1 MSKKMTY
8 TLIGLAVVVGVL
20 ALVKYNQIQAAIA
33 MGESYQPPP
42 EAVTTIVTASEPW
55 SEGLTAIGTVRA
67 VQGVTV
73 SADLS
78 GVVRSLAF
86 ESGST
91 VDAGKVLM
99 RLDTRQEQ
107 AQLRAAQARL
117 ELTRV
122 HRQRVEGLREKG
134 VTSQAE
140 YDLAVAEHAEA
151 EARVGEIQAT
161 IARKTIRAPFAG
173 VLGIR
178 QVNVGQYLNGGDPV
192 VPLQALDP
200 VYVDFSLP
208 QQQLS
213 RLPVGGTVEVDLE
226 GAPEPQIRGQI
237 TAIDSVVDSA
247 TRNVMVQAS
256 FDNPDAVLKPGM
268 FVDVR
273 IAGAGT
279 GEYVTLPASSIS
291 YAPYGDSVYIVE
303 EMEGPDG
310 ESYTGVRQQFVQLG
324 PTRGDQVAVRSGVD
338 AGQEVVTSGV
348 FKLRSGAAV
357 VVNNDVQPGN
367 DPTPTPENS

>member
-8 TLIGLAVVVGVL
+8 TLIGLAAFVSLL
-20 ALVKYNQIQAAIA
+20 ALVKYNQIQAGIA
-33 MGESYQPPP
+33 QGASYQPPP
-42 EAVTTIVTASEPW
+42 EAVTTVVAEADRW
-55 SEGLTAIGTVRA
+55 NDNLTAVGTVTA

-73 SADLS
+73 SADLP
-78 GVVRSLAF
+78 GVVRSLHF

-91 VDAGKVLM
+91 VDAGDVLV

-107 AQLRAAQARL
+107 AQRQAAQAQLDLAKIQRDRL
-117 ELTRV
+117 T
-122 HRQRVEGLREKG
+122 GLREKG

-140 YDLAVAEHAEA
+140 VDQVLAEYAQAEG
-151 EARVGEIQAT
+151 RVGEIRAT
-161 IARKTIRAPFAG
+161 IERKTIRAPFAG

-178 QVNVGQYLNGGDPV
+178 QVNLGQYLTGGAPV

-200 VYVDFSLP
+200 VYVDFSVP
-208 QQQLS
+208 QQQVRRLS
-213 RLPVGGTVEVDLE
+213 VGSEVEIEVEEADAS
-226 GAPEPQIRGQI
+226 GVTGQV

-256 FDNPDAVLKPGM
+256 FNNPEAVLKPGM
-268 FVDVR
+268 FVDIQ
-273 IAGAGT
+273 IAGANG

-291 YAPYGDSVYIVE
+291 YATFGNSVFIVE

-310 ESYTGVRQQFVQLG
+310 GSYKGVRQQFVELG
-324 PTRGDQVAVRSGVD
+324 ASRGDQVAVLSGVE
-338 AGQEVVTSGV
+338 AGEEVVTSGV

-357 VVNNDVQPGN
+357 LVNNEVQPGN

>member
-42 EAVTTIVTASEPW
+42 EAVTTIVAASEPW

-213 RLPVGGTVEVDLE
+213 SLSVGGTVEVDLE
-226 GAPEPQIRGQI
+226 GAPEPQITGQV

-247 TRNVMVQAS
+247 TRNVMVQAT

-273 IAGAGT
+273 IAAAGT
-279 GEYVTLPASSIS
+279 GAYVTLPASSIS

-303 EMEGPDG
+303 EMESPDG
-310 ESYTGVRQQFVQLG
+310 ESYKGVRQQFVELG
-324 PTRGDQVAVRSGVD
+324 PTRGDQVAVRSGVE